1 VVHVLDVEVDST
13 SAHTFPSTS
22 FATAPC
28 SQLPVKLTYTSIG
41 TSGYEAFH
49 GGPREAAGYDR
60 GNPLP
65 LLLPAIDLLEGVG
78 QAEAAR
84 RVAGAVARVLTEKK
98 ALTPDLGGKAT
109 TTQMAETLVAALG

>member
-1 VVHVLDVEVDST
+1 MSTPCSRRPAPTASEALDDAFSASHGINVGEGVHV
-13 SAHTFPSTS
+13 
-22 FATAPC
+22 
-28 SQLPVKLTYTSIG
+28 
-41 TSGYEAFH
+41 YEAFH

-78 QAEAAR
+78 QPEAAR
-84 RVAGAVARVLTEKK
+84 RVAGAVARVLTERT

-109 TTQMAETLVAALG
+109 TTQMAEALVAALE